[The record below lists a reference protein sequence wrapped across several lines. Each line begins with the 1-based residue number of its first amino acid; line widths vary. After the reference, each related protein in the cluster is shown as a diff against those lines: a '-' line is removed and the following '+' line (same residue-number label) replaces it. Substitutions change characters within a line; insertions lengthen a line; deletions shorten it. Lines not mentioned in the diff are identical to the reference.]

1 MSYSLWH
8 QKVVKKLKVQT
19 DKQHYLR
26 TIIFSLFIF
35 ASTYFYI
42 NSLKIPNAL
51 NKATAD
57 TSIVLIGL
65 SMLLTSLC
73 YFWDF
78 VDTKIIY
85 RKYLGI
91 VGYLFGV
98 IHIVLSFSAFQSLFI
113 PETWQKGI
121 PWPVFTGAIAL
132 AIFTIMALI
141 SNKYAAYTLGGVI
154 WRKILRLGYLAV
166 ALVWIHV
173 FLLKSSRL
181 ITWYQAGMKTPPS
194 ASLLV
199 LIFMAI
205 VILMRI
211 LLWSSLLKK
220 KFSNKH

>member
-8 QKVVKKLKVQT
+8 QKVVKKVKVQT

-35 ASTYFYI
+35 ALLYYYT
-42 NSLKIPNAL
+42 NSLKIPNVL
-51 NKATAD
+51 NKTVAD

-91 VGYLFGV
+91 VGYLYGI
-98 IHIVLSFSAFQSLFI
+98 IHIILSFSAFQSLFK
-113 PETWQKGI
+113 PETWQKGT

-141 SNKYAAYTLGGVI
+141 SNKYAAYTLGGAI
-154 WRKILRLGYLAV
+154 WRKILRLGYIAV
-166 ALVWIHV
+166 ALVWVHV
-173 FLLKSSRL
+173 FLLKSSR
-181 ITWYQAGMKTPPS
+181 IVTWYMGGMKTPPS
-194 ASLLV
+194 TSLLV
-199 LIFMAI
+199 LIFMAL
-205 VILMRI
+205 VIIMRI
-211 LLWSSLLKK
+211 LLWSSLLRK
-220 KFSNKH
+220 KFSK